1 MRRDNM
7 EAVSNYIQI
16 LERQMDCL
24 KGIRGP
30 F

>member
-1 MRRDNM
+1 M
-7 EAVSNYIQI
+7 EAVNSYVQI